1 MNAPNQ
7 IQAEE
12 LLSVLFHSPNA
23 TAVYAYKEGDLT
35 ILSANKAML
44 KFWGKDKSVIGE
56 KFKTALPELHD
67 QSFYDI
73 LINVWNS
80 GETFMAKDYPAV
92 LLTNGFP
99 EKFYFDFEY
108 KAILSP
114 DGKTAYI
121 LNTASEVT
129 ERQKAMKMVD
139 EKSKS
144 EQKLINDLSALN
156 EEYLATNEDLI
167 SKHEELFNANSELLR
182 IKKELLTAN
191 HTLVENEKRFKNL
204 VEKSPVAMASLQG
217 EHFEVDIVNNKAL
230 QIWNKDRSVVGM
242 PLSEA
247 LPELKDQPF
256 IDILKEVYVT
266 GKPYY
271 GKELKTMLE
280 KDGELIECYLN
291 FVYQPIFDEH
301 HATASILVVATDVT
315 EQVQARESI
324 IEIKNRLEI
333 ALDASRLGSTEINL
347 STGTM
352 DSTNQFKY
360 NYGYRTE
367 DDFTYLDLYQSI
379 LPEHRRRIKDLV
391 KESIKNNEVY
401 KAEYPVKW
409 KDGSI
414 HWIQAHGRPRFNNEG
429 IADRMVGMNA
439 DITDKKLAEQRKDD
453 FLSVASHELK
463 TPLTAVRASIQLL
476 NRIKEKPYSQT
487 HIRLIEQSDRGIEK
501 MCMLIDDLLN
511 MSRLGQDQLMLE
523 YQTFNLHEMLSKSCH
538 HVRLEGKH
546 ELILKGDELLEI
558 HADEHRI
565 EQVVINLVNN
575 AIKYAKGSKKIH
587 IFTEAEQDY
596 VKISV
601 RDFGQGISE
610 AVIPH
615 LFDRYYRAEHA
626 GKSYSGLGLGLY
638 ICSEIIKK
646 HSGKIGVESKIGE
659 GSTFWFTLPIK
670 KSGKASLAAG

>member
-12 LLSVLFHSPNA
+12 LLSVLFHSPSA
-23 TAVYAYKEGDLT
+23 TAVYKDEDVK
-35 ILSANKAML
+35 ILSANEAML
-44 KFWGKDKSVIGE
+44 KFWGKDREIIG
-56 KFKTALPELHD
+56 KDFCAALPELSG
-67 QSFYDI
+67 QPFFEI
-73 LINVWNS
+73 LKNVWLS
-80 GETFMAKDYPAV
+80 GETFIAKDYPAV

-108 KAILSP
+108 RAILGP
-114 DGKTAYI
+114 DGKTQYI
-121 LNTASEVT
+121 LHTASEVT
-129 ERQKAMKMVD
+129 ERKIALTIVE
-139 EKSKS
+139 EKSRS
-144 EQKLINDLSALN
+144 EQKLIADLSALN
-156 EEYLATNEDLI
+156 EEYLATNEDLL
-167 SKHEELFNANSELLR
+167 SKHEELFNANNELLK
-182 IKKELLTAN
+182 IKKELMTAN
-191 HTLVENEKRFKNL
+191 HALEENEKRFKNL
-204 VEKSPVAMASLQG
+204 VEKSPVAMASLRG
-217 EHFEVDIVNNKAL
+217 ENFEVEIVNDKVL
-230 QIWNKDRSVVGM
+230 DIWNKDRSVVGL
-242 PLSEA
+242 PLAEA
-247 LPELKDQPF
+247 LPELEDQPF
-256 IDILKEVYVT
+256 IDILKEVYT
-266 GKPYY
+266 SGKPYF
-271 GKELKTMLE
+271 GKELKAMLE
-280 KDGELIECYLN
+280 KNGELIECYLN
-291 FVYQPIFDEH
+291 FVYQPIFDENN
-301 HATASILVVATDVT
+301 AAVSILVVATDVT
-315 EQVQARESI
+315 EQVQARESVV
-324 IEIKNRLEI
+324 EIKNRLEI

-347 STGTM
+347 STGMM

-360 NYGYRTE
+360 NYGYHAE
-367 DDFTYLDLYQSI
+367 DEFTYLDLYQSI

-391 KESIKNNEVY
+391 KESIKTNQIY
-401 KAEYPVKW
+401 KAEYPVQW

-414 HWIQAHGRPRFNNEG
+414 HWIQAHGLPRFNDEG

-476 NRIKEKPYSQT
+476 NRIKEKPYSPM

-546 ELILKGDELLEI
+546 KLILRGDELLEI
-558 HADEHRI
+558 YADEHRI

-575 AIKYAKGSKKIH
+575 AVKYAKGSREIH
-587 IFTEAEQDY
+587 IFTEAEPEY

-646 HSGKIGVESKIGE
+646 HSGKIGVDSKIGE
-659 GSTFWFTLPIK
+659 GSTFWFTLPRK
-670 KSGKASLAAG
+670 KPGKASLAAE

>member
-108 KAILSP
+108 KAILGP

-139 EKSKS
+139 EKFKS

-511 MSRLGQDQLMLE
+511 MSRMGQDQLMLE

-615 LFDRYYRAEHA
+615 LFDRYYRAEYA

-659 GSTFWFTLPIK
+659 GSTFWFTLPRK

>member
-1 MNAPNQ
+1 MNSPDQ

-23 TAVYAYKEGDLT
+23 TAIYKDEDVK
-35 ILSANKAML
+35 IVSANKAML
-44 KFWGKDKSVIGE
+44 KFWGKDREIIG
-56 KFKTALPELHD
+56 KDFCSALPELHE
-67 QSFYDI
+67 QPFFEI
-73 LINVWNS
+73 LRNVWLS
-80 GETFMAKDYPAV
+80 GETFIAKDYPAV
-92 LLTNGFP
+92 LLTNGYP

-108 KAILSP
+108 KAMPGP
-114 DGKTAYI
+114 DGKTQYI
-121 LNTASEVT
+121 LHTASEVT
-129 ERQKAMKMVD
+129 ERKRALKMVE
-139 EKSKS
+139 EKSRS
-144 EQKLINDLSALN
+144 EQKLIDDLSALN

-167 SKHEELFNANSELLR
+167 SKHEELFTANSELLK

-191 HTLVENEKRFKNL
+191 HTLAENEKRFKIL
-204 VEKSPVAMASLQG
+204 VEKSPVAMASLRG
-217 EHFEVDIVNNKAL
+217 ENFEVDIVNDMVL
-230 QIWNKDRSVVGM
+230 DIWNKDRSVVGM

-256 IDILKEVYVT
+256 LDILKEVYTT

-271 GKELKTMLE
+271 GKELKAMMGKEGALN
-280 KDGELIECYLN
+280 ECYLN
-291 FVYQPIFDEH
+291 FVYQPIFDQENR
-301 HATASILVVATDVT
+301 TVSILVVATDVT
-315 EQVQARESI
+315 EQVQARESVLD
-324 IEIKNRLEI
+324 IKNRLEI
-333 ALDASRLGSTEINL
+333 ALDASCLGSTEINL

-360 NYGYRTE
+360 NYGYRAE
-367 DDFTYLDLYQSI
+367 EEFSYLDLYQSI
-379 LPEHRRRIKDLV
+379 LPEYRKKIKDLV
-391 KESIKNNEVY
+391 KESIKTNGIY

-409 KDGSI
+409 KDGSV
-414 HWIQAHGRPRFNNEG
+414 HWILAHGRPRYNKDG

-487 HIRLIEQSDRGIEK
+487 HIRLIEQSDKGIEK

-523 YQTFNLHEMLSKSCH
+523 YKTFNLHDMLGKSCH
-538 HVRLEGKH
+538 HIRLEGKH
-546 ELILKGDELLEI
+546 QLILKGDESLEI
-558 HADEHRI
+558 HADEDRI

-575 AIKYAKGSKKIH
+575 AVKYAKGSKEIH
-587 IFTEAEQDY
+587 IFTEVDPEF
-596 VKISV
+596 VKVSV

-646 HSGKIGVESKIGE
+646 HSGKIGVNSKIGE
-659 GSTFWFTLPIK
+659 GSTFWFTLPK
-670 KSGKASLAAG
+670 KKPGKIPAVTV